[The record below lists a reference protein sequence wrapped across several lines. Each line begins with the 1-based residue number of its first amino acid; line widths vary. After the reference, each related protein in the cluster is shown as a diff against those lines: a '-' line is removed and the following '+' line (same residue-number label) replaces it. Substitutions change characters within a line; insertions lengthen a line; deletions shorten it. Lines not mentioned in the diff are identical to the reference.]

1 MIVDPDTCVRL
12 PELSATKR
20 GLLEKRLRGG
30 LKTRTATAAI
40 PRRVP
45 AEHAP
50 LSFAQQRLWFS
61 YQLAPERPLYNIS
74 VALRLQGRLDCVALE
89 KSLAAIVARHESLRT
104 RYVCVGDEPFQV
116 IDGSPAVR
124 LAVVDLKA
132 VSEDQ
137 RDAEIERLLREEAS
151 RPFNL
156 SRDLMLRAVLA
167 RFGATDQILY
177 LTLHHIA
184 ADGWSLGVLFNE
196 LGELYKAY
204 VDGRPPA
211 LLELPIQYADFAI
224 WQRER
229 MQRDVLHRELAY
241 WKRQLAGAPDFLELP
256 ADRPRPAVQSFRGR
270 WQWTTFPK
278 PLCDAAKAFSQR
290 EGVTLFMMLLATFQT
305 LLHRYTGKADIL
317 VGSPIAGRTRIETE
331 RLIGFFINTLVLRG
345 NFSGHPTVR
354 ELLRRVREM
363 TLDAYA
369 HQDLPFE
376 KLVDQLRPERS
387 SSHSPL
393 IQVLFLMQN
402 APAWPLSLPGLT
414 VTPIPATKVDNG
426 TAKLDLTLQTE
437 DSEEGLR
444 VGLEY
449 NSDLFEEA
457 TMARL
462 LGHFQT
468 LLEGIVAKPNERV
481 SELPLLTTVE
491 RKQLLVDWNNTRRDF
506 SQDKTIPELFK
517 EQAATRPDAV
527 AATFEERHL
536 TYRELDRRADQFAAF
551 LQKQGVGPELPVG
564 ICMDRS
570 LRMLVALLGILKA
583 GGAYVPLD
591 PAYPGERLA
600 LVLSDAGVKAI
611 VTETEQLKTVAA
623 VGLAQT
629 SPGACRIICIDDWLK
644 SAPAAVGDGSVV
656 AAVRPENLAYVIYT
670 SGSTGK
676 PKGVQ
681 IEHRSVVNFLE
692 SVARVPGIDSDDV
705 LLAVTTL
712 SFDIAALE
720 LFLPLVRGGR
730 VILAGRET
738 ASDGHLLARLLDDC
752 GATVLQATPAT
763 WRMLLDAGW
772 KGRAGLK
779 LLCGGESWN
788 HELAERLLPRCGSLW
803 NMYGPTE
810 TTIWSAAT
818 RVASGKPVRIADP
831 IANTSIY
838 IVDDLLQ
845 PVPIGIPGELCI
857 GGEGVARGY
866 WNRPDL
872 TSEKFIANPFSSEPG
887 ARLYKTGDLAR
898 FRSDGRIEFLG
909 RKDQQVKLRGFRI
922 ELEEVET
929 ALSKHPAVRQAVAS
943 VRENGSGEKS
953 LLAYF
958 VPASHDVPT
967 SADMRRWLSER
978 LPGYMIPSTFVVLET
993 MPLTPNGKVDR
1004 KRLPVP
1010 PAGNVELNG
1019 PPVAPRDMLE
1029 QQLTKILEEVLH
1041 VRPVGLSDN
1050 FFDLGGDS
1058 LVAVRLFSEIR
1069 RLTRRELPL
1078 STLFQAPTVG
1088 QLAEILRQDGWSP
1101 RWSSLVPIQPG
1112 RGKAPFYCIHGG
1124 GGHVL
1129 FYRDL
1134 ARHLGSDYPFYGLQS
1149 QGLHGSENRL
1159 TRVEDMASHYL
1170 KEIRELQP
1178 VGPYYL
1184 GGFCMGGSVA
1194 LEMAQQ
1200 LAGDSQSVALLA
1212 FFDSYNHNG
1221 AVPRRSLPNRIVYR
1235 VQKFEFHLRNL
1246 LQLAPKHW
1254 SLYLADKL
1262 KGARERELARLS
1274 LALSNL
1280 RRRIRVGSGTNNIE
1294 AFLED
1299 VNDRAGIAY
1308 QPQAYHGKITLFQPR
1323 KNYNFRR
1330 RQQMSWE
1337 CVAQGGL
1344 DVVELP
1350 VYPGGMFVE
1359 PFVQTLASRLRAAL
1373 DAAQASG

>member
-1 MIVDPDTCVRL
+1 M
-12 PELSATKR
+12 
-20 GLLEKRLRGG
+20 
-30 LKTRTATAAI
+30 KTRTATAAI

-167 RFGATDQILY
+167 RFGAADQILY

-345 NFSGHPTVR
+345 NFSGHPTGR

-414 VTPIPATKVDNG
+414 VTPIPVTKVDNG

-551 LQKQGVGPELPVG
+551 LQKQGPVFENACRPAGHSEGGRGVCAVGPG
-564 ICMDRS
+564 
-570 LRMLVALLGILKA
+570 
-583 GGAYVPLD
+583 
-591 PAYPGERLA
+591 
-600 LVLSDAGVKAI
+600 
-611 VTETEQLKTVAA
+611 
-623 VGLAQT
+623 
-629 SPGACRIICIDDWLK
+629 
-644 SAPAAVGDGSVV
+644 
-656 AAVRPENLAYVIYT
+656 
-670 SGSTGK
+670 
-676 PKGVQ
+676 
-681 IEHRSVVNFLE
+681 
-692 SVARVPGIDSDDV
+692 
-705 LLAVTTL
+705 
-712 SFDIAALE
+712 
-720 LFLPLVRGGR
+720 
-730 VILAGRET
+730 
-738 ASDGHLLARLLDDC
+738 
-752 GATVLQATPAT
+752 
-763 WRMLLDAGW
+763 
-772 KGRAGLK
+772 
-779 LLCGGESWN
+779 
-788 HELAERLLPRCGSLW
+788 LPRR
-803 NMYGPTE
+803 T
-810 TTIWSAAT
+810 
-818 RVASGKPVRIADP
+818 
-831 IANTSIY
+831 
-838 IVDDLLQ
+838 
-845 PVPIGIPGELCI
+845 
-857 GGEGVARGY
+857 
-866 WNRPDL
+866 
-872 TSEKFIANPFSSEPG
+872 PG
-887 ARLYKTGDLAR
+887 AR
-898 FRSDGRIEFLG
+898 
-909 RKDQQVKLRGFRI
+909 
-922 ELEEVET
+922 
-929 ALSKHPAVRQAVAS
+929 AVRRRGQSNCHRNGTV
-943 VRENGSGEKS
+943 ENGRRCASGANQSRRMPNHLYRRLAQKRAGSRGRRFGRGCRSSGE
-953 LLAYF
+953 
-958 VPASHDVPT
+958 
-967 SADMRRWLSER
+967 
-978 LPGYMIPSTFVVLET
+978 
-993 MPLTPNGKVDR
+993 
-1004 KRLPVP
+1004 
-1010 PAGNVELNG
+1010 
-1019 PPVAPRDMLE
+1019 
-1029 QQLTKILEEVLH
+1029 
-1041 VRPVGLSDN
+1041 
-1050 FFDLGGDS
+1050 
-1058 LVAVRLFSEIR
+1058 
-1069 RLTRRELPL
+1069 
-1078 STLFQAPTVG
+1078 
-1088 QLAEILRQDGWSP
+1088 
-1101 RWSSLVPIQPG
+1101 
-1112 RGKAPFYCIHGG
+1112 
-1124 GGHVL
+1124 
-1129 FYRDL
+1129 
-1134 ARHLGSDYPFYGLQS
+1134 
-1149 QGLHGSENRL
+1149 
-1159 TRVEDMASHYL
+1159 
-1170 KEIRELQP
+1170 
-1178 VGPYYL
+1178 
-1184 GGFCMGGSVA
+1184 
-1194 LEMAQQ
+1194 
-1200 LAGDSQSVALLA
+1200 
-1212 FFDSYNHNG
+1212 
-1221 AVPRRSLPNRIVYR
+1221 
-1235 VQKFEFHLRNL
+1235 
-1246 LQLAPKHW
+1246 
-1254 SLYLADKL
+1254 
-1262 KGARERELARLS
+1262 
-1274 LALSNL
+1274 
-1280 RRRIRVGSGTNNIE
+1280 
-1294 AFLED
+1294 
-1299 VNDRAGIAY
+1299 
-1308 QPQAYHGKITLFQPR
+1308 
-1323 KNYNFRR
+1323 
-1330 RQQMSWE
+1330 
-1337 CVAQGGL
+1337 
-1344 DVVELP
+1344 
-1350 VYPGGMFVE
+1350 
-1359 PFVQTLASRLRAAL
+1359 SRLRYL
-1373 DAAQASG
+1373 HFGLNRKAQGRADRASVGGQLSGIRCARAGNRFR